1 MTKEEIRQK
10 LEKNKEII
18 LTGDHRYIHPTSGKE
33 LMGATS
39 VVSLLPKEWLAAWGA
54 KEAVKKLGFYDLES
68 NENKKKLE
76 EIKQSIA
83 EMSVEDYYQLL
94 VEAKK
99 AFSVKST
106 EAKDLGTE
114 GHELIEKYIK
124 WKMDEGEK
132 PEVPESLKFVNELFN
147 WLEENVAEYIASEA
161 IVCDLDRD
169 IGGKIDFLG
178 KLKDDTDGL
187 TIIDFKFANQI
198 DASYYLQLAGY
209 IYMLRCMG
217 INPPSWRR
225 LIIRL
230 PKTETIIGYKD
241 FKYQVMDNLF
251 EVIEPKTDLDY
262 DIETFVYL
270 REVGRWINYVK
281 KINGVEIKK

>member
-10 LEKNKEII
+10 LDKNKEII

-39 VVSLLPKEWLAAWGA
+39 VAGLLPKEWLAAWGA
-54 KEAVKKLGFYDLES
+54 KEAVKKLGFYDLD
-68 NENKKKLE
+68 NDENKKKLE
-76 EIKQSIA
+76 EVKQSIA

-114 GHELIEKYIK
+114 GHELIERYIK
-124 WKMDEGEK
+124 WKMGEGEK
-132 PEVPESLKFVNELFN
+132 PEVPENLKFVNELFN

-169 IGGKIDFLG
+169 IGGKIDFLC

-209 IYMLRCMG
+209 IHMLKWMG
-217 INPPSWRR
+217 IDVPNWRR

-281 KINGVEIKK
+281 KINGVEIK